1 MKKRKKHETV
11 ALCKVHYIDSSTFP
25 AWHFQ
30 LEDILAIQGVH
41 NLVTN
46 KLPRPIEV
54 DSKDGKGS
62 TCTSE
67 QGYNPEDSAAN
78 WDALSDIAHSTI
90 KLTLSV
96 YLSIQYK
103 DIKPANKFFK
113 TICNAYERNT
123 RSRRLLLEDNFWT
136 ACRDRQNEDV
146 SDPIPGSVLIGDWI
160 ENGPNTGY
168 WYRIP
173 PPNPS
178 FPIHHPIPSQ
188 CIG

>member
-41 NLVTN
+41 DLVTN
-46 KLPRPIEV
+46 KLPCPDES
-54 DSKDGKGS
+54 DYKDGKSS
-62 TCTSE
+62 TRTSE

-78 WDALSDIAHSTI
+78 WDALSDIACLTI

-96 YLSIQYK
+96 DLSIQYK

-123 RSRRLLLEDNFWT
+123 RSH
-136 ACRDRQNEDV
+136 
-146 SDPIPGSVLIGDWI
+146 PIPGSVLIGDWI